1 MASKVFKTDAAYQ
14 LTRTFYDA
22 YQRKCG
28 ITTDALGV
36 VNTADRFYG
45 TTGYTTGINW
55 TLSNANAVNEIPDF
69 GVSYSVNITKC
80 LRTRFFLQLRA
91 RNISYAKKLVD
102 GTFEFTHSNYSASWN
117 GVALDISTLTAVNMG
132 YSFTLGDIV
141 KVYIGVNIYSLAITA
156 QQGSWIITELQNI
169 GVLNASTPTLFEI
182 YTPYKPSTSEPGY
195 EVGQIFPVLNPGT
208 PSRAYSTLSGII
220 LGDVW
225 LLTRKGINYMNFQIQ
240 PGNIIAGFYTL
251 GVNFLGQI
259 VSNPNILTGASPL
272 QNLVGFD
279 YTTNND
285 RWINKILTGGPY
297 DFNISGTV
305 IYTPDTDTSYALYL
319 QYSDGTVVY
328 LVSPTHLLAGVTQTF
343 TYNVDYTVSDNTRIF
358 IIEENDSGTNANL
371 QRSNFVISTNSDA
384 ILYTVEAMSPND
396 KFYQNWF
403 TDAGRPNF
411 IDTIGQVELD
421 DDIPFSNTFIAGS
434 KVNGLSTYDALDTVS
449 IPQEC
454 GPIQKL
460 QIASKVSEEGA
471 VMLVICRQETASQY
485 IGEVQVVAQA
495 QNAFLSSA
503 PNVLGTLNILKGS
516 YGTRNPESVQE
527 FKGNVYWLSA
537 DNGKYVQYGPN
548 GLFPISNYKLTKFW
562 KLFSETYL
570 SLTQAQIEAFGSR
583 PFVFTGIDPH
593 NGELLASVPQVL
605 ADPPKGYLPDYLG
618 EPYPFDIWDGR
629 AKSVVFKLFK
639 DPNYWG
645 GAYNIPAENFIYAG
659 NSLYAMKNGTL
670 YQLNS
675 ETSEG
680 NFFGT
685 QYQPS
690 LMYAENQDETK
701 PKAFNNIALEASKIP
716 VRCYFRTEEPFIQAS
731 DLKDFDPWEAK
742 EGVFY
747 CYLYRDKLTPGPL
760 GPITNALLLGDQL
773 RSTVLLVMLTWDAPV
788 RFRFVS
794 IGYEPSLG
802 HTF

>member
-1 MASKVFKTDAAYQ
+1 MATRVYKTDATYE
-14 LTRTFYDA
+14 LSRTFYDD

-28 ITTDALGV
+28 KTTDVLG
-36 VNTADRFYG
+36 TIAIPDRTYAFTNYV
-45 TTGYTTGINW
+45 TGINW
-55 TLSNANAVNEIPDF
+55 ALSNAAALTEIPDF
-69 GVSYSVNITKC
+69 AVSYSINITRC
-80 LRTRFFLQLRA
+80 LRTRFFLQLRGA
-91 RNISYAKKLVD
+91 DATYAVKQQD
-102 GTFEFTHSNYSASWN
+102 GTYTLTTATYLSTSSGCAF
-117 GVALDISTLTAVNMG
+117 DISTLQAVNMG
-132 YSFTLGDIV
+132 YSFTAGDIV
-141 KVYIGVNIYSLAITA
+141 KIYIGANVYSLSITG
-156 QQGSWIITELQNI
+156 QQGSWIITELQNL
-169 GVLNASTPTLFEI
+169 GNLDASTLFLFEI
-182 YTPYKPSTSEPGY
+182 YTPYKPSTSEPAY
-195 EVGQIFPVLNPGT
+195 EVGQIFPIFNPGT
-208 PSRAYSTLSGII
+208 GTRAYSMLSGII
-220 LGDVW
+220 PGDVW
-225 LLTRKGINYMNFQIQ
+225 LLSRIGVNNFLYQIIRGAIFVGQ
-240 PGNIIAGFYTL
+240 HTV
-251 GVNFLGQI
+251 GVNFISQD
-259 VSNPNILTGASPL
+259 VPDSNVTTGNSPL
-272 QNLVGFD
+272 QSLAGFD
-279 YTTNND
+279 ITTNND
-285 RWINKILTGGPY
+285 RWIQKIGTLSEN
-297 DFNISGTV
+297 FKISGILNIQVTA
-305 IYTPDTDTSYALYL
+305 DTTFLLYL
-319 QYSDGTVVY
+319 DDNNNNVRA
-328 LVSPTHLLAGVTQTF
+328 LVNQSLTTGII
-343 TYNVDYTVSDNTRIF
+343 YNIPFDVNYTGDPNTRIF
-358 IIEENDSGTNANL
+358 ILAKGSESVGYLYNLTNF
-371 QRSNFVISTNSDA
+371 RISSVNNNVK
-384 ILYTVEAMSPND
+384 YTVEAMSPND

-411 IDTIGQVELD
+411 TDTIGQVELD

-471 VMLVICRQETASQY
+471 VMLIICRQEAASQY
-485 IGEVQVVAQA
+485 LGEVQVVAQA

-548 GLFPISNYKLTKFW
+548 GLFPVSNYKLTKFW

-593 NGELLASVPQVL
+593 NGELLVSVPQVL
-605 ADPPKGYLPDYLG
+605 ANPPKGYLPDYPG

-675 ETSEG
+675 ETTEG

-685 QYQPS
+685 QYQSS

-716 VRCYFRTEEPFIQAS
+716 IRCYFRTEEPDIQAS

-773 RSTVLLVMLTWDAPV
+773 RSTVLLVMLTWDAPI

-802 HTF
+802 HTM